1 MRRYVV
7 LLAVMSLLMVALAV
21 PALAQ
26 EGPLVRP
33 GVETG
38 PQHARSI
45 CSYSGLNDDPA
56 EGGQTQSYGQLVRHG
71 EIEPSA
77 KGEGPTTPGF
87 FCNPV
92 KGPFALK

>member
-7 LLAVMSLLMVALAV
+7 LLAVAAFMVAALAV
-21 PALAQ
+21 PALAAPRGQ
-26 EGPLVRP
+26 VERGP
-33 GVETG
+33 E
-38 PQHARSI
+38 HAKSI